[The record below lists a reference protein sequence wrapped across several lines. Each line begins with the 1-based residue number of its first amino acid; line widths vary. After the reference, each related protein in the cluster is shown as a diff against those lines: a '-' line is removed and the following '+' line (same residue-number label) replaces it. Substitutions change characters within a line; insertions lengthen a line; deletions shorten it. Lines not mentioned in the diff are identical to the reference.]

1 MKRDLIAL
9 QHTLNRIQVSGENNL
24 NMLLGCIQKIN
35 AMIAQQ
41 NEEDSN
47 ADDQNA

>member
-9 QHTLNRIQVSGENNL
+9 QHTLNQIQVSGENNL

-35 AMIAQQ
+35 VMIAQQ

-47 ADDQNA
+47 ADDQNV